1 MDQVGYFRYVLFR
14 MYYLFFIVMENLT
27 CYSSEK
33 VREKLDNSSGILIII
48 ADVS

>member
-14 MYYLFFIVMENLT
+14 INYLFFIVMENLT
-27 CYSSEK
+27 CYSSER
-33 VREKLDNSSGILIII
+33 VCEKLDNSSGILIII